1 MFIAHRGNNGS
12 GYKENSISAFINC
25 FNTSYIDGVEMDVRL
40 TRDGVVVVSHSDLFE
55 GKVISKT
62 KYSKLGI
69 DSLDYVLSCL
79 SNKKKIIIDVK
90 GNDLGIVDKL
100 YSILVKYDYQ
110 FYICSFNYDISSLF
124 KKKYFNYKVG
134 LIIGYMLNIDQIYN
148 NFDFNLVHYN
158 LVKRI
163 GNKESFIWT
172 VNDKFVYDIVKKYS
186 SLIITDK
193 AYLLHE

>member
-1 MFIAHRGNNGS
+1 MFIAHRGNNGM
-12 GYKENSISAFINC
+12 GFRENSVSAFINC

-40 TRDGVVVVSHSDLFE
+40 TLDGVVVVSHSDLIN

-69 DSLDYVLSCL
+69 DSLDYVLSSL

-90 GNDLGIVDKL
+90 GNDLGIIDKL
-100 YSILVKYDYQ
+100 YFVLIKYDYQ
-110 FYICSFNYDISSLF
+110 FYICSFNYDIVSLF
-124 KKKYFNYKVG
+124 KKRYSNYKIG
-134 LIIGYMLNIDQIYN
+134 LIIGYMLNIDKIHN
-148 NFDFNLVHYN
+148 DFDFNLIHYN
-158 LVKRI
+158 LFKRI

-172 VNDKFVYDIVKKYS
+172 VNDRFVYDIVKKYS
-186 SLIITDK
+186 SFIITDK